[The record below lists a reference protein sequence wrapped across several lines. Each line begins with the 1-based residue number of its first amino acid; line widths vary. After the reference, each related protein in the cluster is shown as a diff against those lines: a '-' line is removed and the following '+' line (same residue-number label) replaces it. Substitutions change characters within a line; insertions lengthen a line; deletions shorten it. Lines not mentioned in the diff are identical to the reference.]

1 MSTVLEEL
9 KARFPTAKLQTLRR
23 MIANRRV
30 LIAGI
35 PARSAKQPVPDG
47 QTLQVIDNPRQNA
60 RPAPPSPKMPLKIIY
75 EDDDVLVIDKPP
87 GLLTSSVPR
96 EKRPT
101 ALGILR
107 EQVVLPPR
115 GRIGLVHRLDR
126 DASGLLLFSKNDA
139 AHRSLKRQF
148 RDHAVHRVYTAVTA
162 AAPPHNA
169 GRLTSRLVE
178 LPDGSVRSTRIPG
191 KGQLAITHYQAI
203 GRRGP
208 LFILRLTLHTGRKHQ
223 IRAQLSELGCPIVGD
238 EMYGPRGDKS
248 RRPQRLMLIATE
260 LAFAHPRHGRRIELK
275 LPLLPEM
282 IPAQTSSLKTEN

>member
-9 KARFPTAKLQTLRR
+9 RARFPAAKLQTLRR

-35 PARSAKQPVPDG
+35 PARTAKQPVPEG
-47 QTLQVIDNPRQNA
+47 QTLRVIDNPRQHA
-60 RPAPPSPKMPLKIIY
+60 RPAQRSPKLPLKIIF

-101 ALGILR
+101 TLAILR
-107 EQVVLPPR
+107 HHVALPPH

-148 RDHAVHRVYTAVTA
+148 RDHTVHRIYVAAVTSP
-162 AAPPHNA
+162 PPHKQ
-169 GRLTSRLVE
+169 GRLTSRLGE
-178 LPDGSVRSTRIPG
+178 LPDGSVRSTQAPD
-191 KGQLAITHYQAI
+191 KGQLAITHYEI
-203 GRRGP
+203 VGRRGS
-208 LFILRLTLHTGRKHQ
+208 LVVLRLTLHTGRKHQ
-223 IRAQLSELGCPIVGD
+223 IRAQLCELGTPIAGD
-238 EMYGPRGDKS
+238 VIYRPRGGKQAGK
-248 RRPQRLMLIATE
+248 RAEAKRLMLLASE
-260 LAFAHPRHGRRIELK
+260 LAFDHPRDGRRVELK
-275 LPLLPEM
+275 LPLPKDMTPE
-282 IPAQTSSLKTEN
+282 